1 MSTAGKTTNA
11 ATITYIISRSFINSA
26 ITLTKIFAEGFK
38 DFELGGNNQI
48 ITEENVK
55 EFKQKIHLLWLKKT
69 EGSCTDKVY
78 IFTVKGIVIIVTN
91 SAITCTPTFSFP
103 RNPISSCSK
112 HVVTSWNG
120 EETITYTI
128 TRDLNNSAITLTT
141 LKSNRFNDVT
151 LSDAYKA
158 IVIGR
163 ICNLN
168 LIIIMIILIRIKIYL
183 SF

>member
-78 IFTVKGIVIIVTN
+78 IFTVKGIVTTVTN
-91 SAITCTPTFSFP
+91 SVITWTSTFSVP
-103 RNPISSCSK
+103 RNPTASCSK
-112 HVVTSWNG
+112 HAVNRGSG
-120 EETITYTI
+120 EGIITCTI
-128 TRDLNNSAITLTT
+128 TRALSNSAITLTT
-141 LKSNRFNDVT
+141 LKGNGFNDVT
-151 LSDAYKA
+151 FSDAYKA
-158 IVIGR
+158 ILTGR
-163 ICNLN
+163 TCEVRPDNN
-168 LIIIMIILIRIKIYL
+168 NANSNKN
-183 SF
+183 

>member
-128 TRDLNNSAITLTT
+128 TRDSNNSAITLTT
-141 LKSNRFNDVT
+141 LNSNIFNDVT
-151 LSDAYKA
+151 LSDAYKS

-163 ICNLN
+163 ICKFKPDNN
-168 LIIIMIILIRIKIYL
+168 NDNSNKN
-183 SF
+183 